1 MHKFFF
7 ILLLINSI
15 FVSARDITYQL
26 KIKSQYDGK
35 VENTMLYFLE
45 KDNVIYGVS
54 DTIGTMRLKEKGKY
68 I

>member
-1 MHKFFF
+1 
-7 ILLLINSI
+7 
-15 FVSARDITYQL
+15 
-26 KIKSQYDGK
+26 
-35 VENTMLYFLE
+35 MLYFLE